1 MWKTCHLHGAVKF
14 GLFFYFYCVC
24 VYIYLFIYLLLNRD
38 SFLIVATEL
47 ILQPAIRQSIMYS
60 RHQLR
65 EFLYFRVTYLSITL
79 VLPDTIYS
87 YLHYAE
93 LVVG

>member
-1 MWKTCHLHGAVKF
+1 MMRLHLIY
-14 GLFFYFYCVC
+14 FFIFIVYMCI
-24 VYIYLFIYLLLNRD
+24 YIYIYIYIYILLNSD

-47 ILQPAIRQSIMYS
+47 ILQPAIQQSIMYS
-60 RHQLR
+60 RHRLR
-65 EFLYFRVTYLSITL
+65 EFLYFRVTYLSIVL